1 MDNINGKNILEESE
15 IDKDKSQNIS
25 KEEKKENDLI
35 DNDDI
40 NIEDKPKKNEKDE
53 LKQNPLD
60 IEIVNNNNNN
70 NNNININKDN
80 LPNNENNYS
89 LNNQISKFKVPQKL
103 KKTFI
108 VSLILA
114 GLGIILIILGFINA
128 IADATP
134 GGGIMFW
141 VLGTIVI
148 IPGGY
153 YSYQFYKAKKTTD
166 EYKRQD
172 ILDNIPEL

>member
-1 MDNINGKNILEESE
+1 MDKRNGVEM
-15 IDKDKSQNIS
+15 IDVSDIEKDKSQNIS
-25 KEEKKENDLI
+25 KNEKKENELI

-40 NIEDKPKKNEKDE
+40 NIEENPKVKNEKE
-53 LKQNPLD
+53 GLK
-60 IEIVNNNNNN
+60 NNNNTIINN
-70 NNNININKDN
+70 MNIQNNDNNIIF
-80 LPNNENNYS
+80 PT
-89 LNNQISKFKVPQKL
+89 KFKIPLRL

-141 VLGTIVI
+141 VLGAIVI

>member
-1 MDNINGKNILEESE
+1 MDKRNGVEM
-15 IDKDKSQNIS
+15 IDVSDIGKDKSQNIS
-25 KEEKKENDLI
+25 KNEKKENELI

-40 NIEDKPKKNEKDE
+40 NIEENPKVKNEKE
-53 LKQNPLD
+53 GLK
-60 IEIVNNNNNN
+60 NNNNTIINN
-70 NNNININKDN
+70 MNIQNNDNNIIF
-80 LPNNENNYS
+80 PT
-89 LNNQISKFKVPQKL
+89 KFKIPLRL

-141 VLGTIVI
+141 VLGAIVI

>member
-1 MDNINGKNILEESE
+1 MDNINGKNILEDSE

-40 NIEDKPKKNEKDE
+40 NIEDKTKKNEKDE
-53 LKQNPLD
+53 LKVNPIE
-60 IEIVNNNNNN
+60 IEIVNNNNK
-70 NNNININKDN
+70 NNNININREN
-80 LPNNENNYS
+80 LPNNENNDS

-108 VSLILA
+108 VTIILA

-153 YSYQFYKAKKTTD
+153 YSYQFYRAKKTTD

>member
-1 MDNINGKNILEESE
+1 MFDDSIDKKSSE
-15 IDKDKSQNIS
+15 I
-25 KEEKKENDLI
+25 EKNTINNKNNNNDLI
-35 DNDDI
+35 ENDDI
-40 NIEDKPKKNEKDE
+40 NIEEPKKYKNEKE
-53 LKQNPLD
+53 ILKQNQ
-60 IEIVNNNNNN
+60 IEIEHNQNY
-70 NNNININKDN
+70 NI
-80 LPNNENNYS
+80 EHT
-89 LNNQISKFKVPQKL
+89 QIEKFKVPPNL

-108 VSLILA
+108 VTMILA

-141 VLGTIVI
+141 ILGTIVI

-153 YSYQFYKAKKTTD
+153 YSYQFYKAKKATD
-166 EYKRQD
+166 EYVRQD

>member
-1 MDNINGKNILEESE
+1 MDKRNGVEM
-15 IDKDKSQNIS
+15 IDVSDIEKDKSQNIS
-25 KEEKKENDLI
+25 KNEKKENELI

-40 NIEDKPKKNEKDE
+40 NIEENPKVKNEKE
-53 LKQNPLD
+53 GLK
-60 IEIVNNNNNN
+60 NNNNTIINN
-70 NNNININKDN
+70 MNIQNNDNNIIF
-80 LPNNENNYS
+80 PT
-89 LNNQISKFKVPQKL
+89 KFKIPLRL

-114 GLGIILIILGFINA
+114 GLGVVLIILGFINA

-134 GGGIMFW
+134 GGEIIFW
-141 VLGTIVI
+141 VLGAIVI

>member
-1 MDNINGKNILEESE
+1 MDNINGKNILEDSE

-40 NIEDKPKKNEKDE
+40 NIEDKTKKNEKDE
-53 LKQNPLD
+53 LKVNPLE
-60 IEIVNNNNNN
+60 IEIVNNNNK
-70 NNNININKDN
+70 NNNININREN
-80 LPNNENNYS
+80 LPNNENNDS

-108 VSLILA
+108 VTIILA

-153 YSYQFYKAKKTTD
+153 YSYQFYRAKKTTD

>member
-1 MDNINGKNILEESE
+1 MDNINGKNILEDSE

-40 NIEDKPKKNEKDE
+40 NIEDKTKKNEKDK
-53 LKQNPLD
+53 LKVNPLE
-60 IEIVNNNNNN
+60 IEIVNNNNK
-70 NNNININKDN
+70 NNNININREN
-80 LPNNENNYS
+80 LPNNENNDS

-108 VSLILA
+108 VTIILA

-153 YSYQFYKAKKTTD
+153 YSYQFYRAKKTTD

>member
-1 MDNINGKNILEESE
+1 MDNRNGVEILDESDIN
-15 IDKDKSQNIS
+15 KSPNIS
-25 KEEKKENDLI
+25 KNEKKDNDLI
-35 DNDDI
+35 ENDDI
-40 NIEDKPKKNEKDE
+40 KIEDKSKVKNEKEE
-53 LKQNPLD
+53 LKNENNNIIINP
-60 IEIVNNNNNN
+60 INNNNTSFPT
-70 NNNININKDN
+70 KF
-80 LPNNENNYS
+80 
-89 LNNQISKFKVPQKL
+89 QIPSKL

-141 VLGTIVI
+141 VLGAIVI

>member
-1 MDNINGKNILEESE
+1 MDKRNGVEM
-15 IDKDKSQNIS
+15 IDVSDIEKDKSQNIS
-25 KEEKKENDLI
+25 KNEKKENELI

-40 NIEDKPKKNEKDE
+40 NIEENPKVKNEKE
-53 LKQNPLD
+53 GLK
-60 IEIVNNNNNN
+60 NNNNTIIN
-70 NNNININKDN
+70 NNNISF
-80 LPNNENNYS
+80 PT
-89 LNNQISKFKVPQKL
+89 KFKIPSKL

-141 VLGTIVI
+141 VLGAIVI

>member
-1 MDNINGKNILEESE
+1 MDNINGKNILEDSE
-15 IDKDKSQNIS
+15 IDKEKSQNIS

-40 NIEDKPKKNEKDE
+40 NIEDKTKKNEKDE
-53 LKQNPLD
+53 LKVNPIE
-60 IEIVNNNNNN
+60 IEIVNNNNK
-70 NNNININKDN
+70 NNNININREN
-80 LPNNENNYS
+80 LPNNENNDS

-108 VSLILA
+108 VTIILA

-153 YSYQFYKAKKTTD
+153 YSYQFYRAKKTTD

>member
-1 MDNINGKNILEESE
+1 MFDDSIDKKSSE
-15 IDKDKSQNIS
+15 IEKSSINNRKNNNDLIENDEINI
-25 KEEKKENDLI
+25 EEKK
-35 DNDDI
+35 
-40 NIEDKPKKNEKDE
+40 KYKNEKE
-53 LKQNPLD
+53 QLKQNQID
-60 IEIVNNNNNN
+60 IEQHQNY
-70 NNNININKDN
+70 NI
-80 LPNNENNYS
+80 ES
-89 LNNQISKFKVPQKL
+89 TQIEKFKVPPNL

-108 VSLILA
+108 VTMILA

-141 VLGTIVI
+141 VLGAIVI

>member
-1 MDNINGKNILEESE
+1 MDKRNGVEM
-15 IDKDKSQNIS
+15 IDVSDIEKDKSQNIS
-25 KEEKKENDLI
+25 KNEKKENELI

-40 NIEDKPKKNEKDE
+40 NIEENPKVKNEKE
-53 LKQNPLD
+53 GLK
-60 IEIVNNNNNN
+60 NNNNTIINN
-70 NNNININKDN
+70 MNIQNNDNNIIF
-80 LPNNENNYS
+80 PT
-89 LNNQISKFKVPQKL
+89 KFKIPLRL

-114 GLGIILIILGFINA
+114 GLGVVLIILGFINA

-141 VLGTIVI
+141 VLVAIVI

>member
-1 MDNINGKNILEESE
+1 MDKRNGVEM
-15 IDKDKSQNIS
+15 IDVSDIEKDKSQNIS
-25 KEEKKENDLI
+25 KNEKKENELI

-40 NIEDKPKKNEKDE
+40 NIEENPKVKNEKE
-53 LKQNPLD
+53 GLK
-60 IEIVNNNNNN
+60 NNNNTIINN
-70 NNNININKDN
+70 MNIQNNDNNIIF
-80 LPNNENNYS
+80 PT
-89 LNNQISKFKVPQKL
+89 KFKIPLRL

-114 GLGIILIILGFINA
+114 GLGVVLIMLGFINA

-141 VLGTIVI
+141 VLGAIDI

>member
-1 MDNINGKNILEESE
+1 MNNINVKDILEDSE
-15 IDKDKSQNIS
+15 IDKEKSQNIS

-40 NIEDKPKKNEKDE
+40 NIEDKTKKNEKDE
-53 LKQNPLD
+53 LKVNPLE
-60 IEIVNNNNNN
+60 IEIVNNNNK
-70 NNNININKDN
+70 NNNININREN
-80 LPNNENNYS
+80 LPNNENNDS

-108 VSLILA
+108 VTIILA

-153 YSYQFYKAKKTTD
+153 YSYQFYRAKKTTD

>member
-1 MDNINGKNILEESE
+1 MDKRNGVEM
-15 IDKDKSQNIS
+15 IDVSDIEKDKSQNIS
-25 KEEKKENDLI
+25 KNEKKENELI

-40 NIEDKPKKNEKDE
+40 NIEENPKVKNEKE
-53 LKQNPLD
+53 GLK
-60 IEIVNNNNNN
+60 NNNNTIINN
-70 NNNININKDN
+70 MNIQNNDNNIIF
-80 LPNNENNYS
+80 PT
-89 LNNQISKFKVPQKL
+89 KFKIPLRL

-114 GLGIILIILGFINA
+114 GLGVVLIILGFINA

-141 VLGTIVI
+141 VLGAIVI

-153 YSYQFYKAKKTTD
+153 YSCQFYKAKKTTD

>member
-1 MDNINGKNILEESE
+1 MMDVSDIE
-15 IDKDKSQNIS
+15 KDKSQNIS
-25 KEEKKENDLI
+25 KNEKKENELI

-40 NIEDKPKKNEKDE
+40 NIEENPKVKNEKE
-53 LKQNPLD
+53 GLK
-60 IEIVNNNNNN
+60 NNNNTIINN
-70 NNNININKDN
+70 MNIQNNDNNIIF
-80 LPNNENNYS
+80 PT
-89 LNNQISKFKVPQKL
+89 KFKIPLRL

-114 GLGIILIILGFINA
+114 GLGVVLIILGFINA

-141 VLGTIVI
+141 VLGAIVI

>member
-1 MDNINGKNILEESE
+1 MDKRNGVEM
-15 IDKDKSQNIS
+15 IDVSDIEKDKSQNIS
-25 KEEKKENDLI
+25 KNEKKENELI

-40 NIEDKPKKNEKDE
+40 NIEENPKVKNEKE
-53 LKQNPLD
+53 GLK
-60 IEIVNNNNNN
+60 NNNNTIINN
-70 NNNININKDN
+70 MNIQNNDNNIIF
-80 LPNNENNYS
+80 PT
-89 LNNQISKFKVPQKL
+89 KFKIPLRL

-114 GLGIILIILGFINA
+114 GLGVVLIILGFINA

-141 VLGTIVI
+141 VLGAIVI

>member
-1 MDNINGKNILEESE
+1 MFDDSTDKKSSEIEKNNINNR
-15 IDKDKSQNIS
+15 NNN
-25 KEEKKENDLI
+25 NDLI
-35 DNDDI
+35 ENDDI
-40 NIEDKPKKNEKDE
+40 NIEEQKKYKNEKE
-53 LKQNPLD
+53 ILKQNQ
-60 IEIVNNNNNN
+60 IEIEHNQNY
-70 NNNININKDN
+70 NI
-80 LPNNENNYS
+80 ENT
-89 LNNQISKFKVPQKL
+89 QIEKFKVPPNL

-108 VSLILA
+108 VTMILA

-141 VLGTIVI
+141 ILGTIVI

-153 YSYQFYKAKKTTD
+153 YSYQFYKAKKATD
-166 EYKRQD
+166 EYVRQD

>member
-1 MDNINGKNILEESE
+1 MDKRNGVEM
-15 IDKDKSQNIS
+15 IDVSDIEKDKSQNIS
-25 KEEKKENDLI
+25 KNEKKENELI

-40 NIEDKPKKNEKDE
+40 NIEENPKVKNEKE
-53 LKQNPLD
+53 GLK
-60 IEIVNNNNNN
+60 NNNNTIINN
-70 NNNININKDN
+70 MNIQNNDN
-80 LPNNENNYS
+80 NVIFPT
-89 LNNQISKFKVPQKL
+89 KFKIPLRL

-114 GLGIILIILGFINA
+114 GLGVVLIILGFINA

-141 VLGTIVI
+141 VLGAIVI

>member
-1 MDNINGKNILEESE
+1 M
-15 IDKDKSQNIS
+15 IDVSDIEKDKSQNIS
-25 KEEKKENDLI
+25 KNEKKENELI

-40 NIEDKPKKNEKDE
+40 NIEENPKVKNEKE
-53 LKQNPLD
+53 GLK
-60 IEIVNNNNNN
+60 NNNNTIINN
-70 NNNININKDN
+70 MNIQNNDNNIIF
-80 LPNNENNYS
+80 PT
-89 LNNQISKFKVPQKL
+89 KFKIPLRL

-114 GLGIILIILGFINA
+114 GLGVVLIILGFINA

-141 VLGTIVI
+141 VLGAIVI

>member
-1 MDNINGKNILEESE
+1 MDKRNGVEM
-15 IDKDKSQNIS
+15 IDVSDIEKDKSQNIS
-25 KEEKKENDLI
+25 KNEKKENELI

-40 NIEDKPKKNEKDE
+40 NIEENPKVKNEKE
-53 LKQNPLD
+53 GLK
-60 IEIVNNNNNN
+60 NNNNTIINN
-70 NNNININKDN
+70 MNIQNNDNNIIF
-80 LPNNENNYS
+80 PT
-89 LNNQISKFKVPQKL
+89 KFKIPLRL

-114 GLGIILIILGFINA
+114 GLGVVLIILGFINA

-141 VLGTIVI
+141 ILGGIVI

-153 YSYQFYKAKKTTD
+153 YSYQFYKAKNTND

>member
-1 MDNINGKNILEESE
+1 MFDDSTDKKSSEIEKNNINNR
-15 IDKDKSQNIS
+15 NNN
-25 KEEKKENDLI
+25 NDLI
-35 DNDDI
+35 ENDDI
-40 NIEDKPKKNEKDE
+40 NIEEQKKYKNEKE
-53 LKQNPLD
+53 ILKQNQ
-60 IEIVNNNNNN
+60 IEIEHNQNY
-70 NNNININKDN
+70 NI
-80 LPNNENNYS
+80 ENT
-89 LNNQISKFKVPQKL
+89 QIEKFKLPPNL

-108 VSLILA
+108 VTMILA

-141 VLGTIVI
+141 ILGTIVI

-153 YSYQFYKAKKTTD
+153 YSYQFYKAKKATD
-166 EYKRQD
+166 EYVRQD

>member
-1 MDNINGKNILEESE
+1 MFDDSLDKKSSELEKNNINNIKN
-15 IDKDKSQNIS
+15 N
-25 KEEKKENDLI
+25 NDLI
-35 DNDDI
+35 DNDEI
-40 NIEDKPKKNEKDE
+40 NIEEKKKHKNEKE
-53 LKQNPLD
+53 KLKQNQ
-60 IEIVNNNNNN
+60 IEIEQNSNY
-70 NNNININKDN
+70 NIQN
-80 LPNNENNYS
+80 S
-89 LNNQISKFKVPQKL
+89 QIEKFKVPPNL

-108 VSLILA
+108 VTMILA

-141 VLGTIVI
+141 ILGGIVI

-153 YSYQFYKAKKTTD
+153 YSYQFYKAKKATD
-166 EYKRQD
+166 EYVRQD

>member
-1 MDNINGKNILEESE
+1 MDKRNGVEMMDVSDIE
-15 IDKDKSQNIS
+15 KDKSQNIS
-25 KEEKKENDLI
+25 KNEKKENELI

-40 NIEDKPKKNEKDE
+40 NIEENPKVKNEKE
-53 LKQNPLD
+53 GLK
-60 IEIVNNNNNN
+60 NNNNTIINN
-70 NNNININKDN
+70 MNIQNNDN
-80 LPNNENNYS
+80 NTIFPT
-89 LNNQISKFKVPQKL
+89 KFKIPLRL

-114 GLGIILIILGFINA
+114 GLGVVLIILGFINA

-141 VLGTIVI
+141 ILGAIVI

-153 YSYQFYKAKKTTD
+153 YSYQFYKAKKATD

>member
-1 MDNINGKNILEESE
+1 MDKRNGVEM
-15 IDKDKSQNIS
+15 IDVSDIKKDKSQNIS
-25 KEEKKENDLI
+25 KNEKKENELI

-40 NIEDKPKKNEKDE
+40 NIEENPKVKNEKE
-53 LKQNPLD
+53 GLK
-60 IEIVNNNNNN
+60 NNNNTIINN
-70 NNNININKDN
+70 MNIQNNDNNIIF
-80 LPNNENNYS
+80 PT
-89 LNNQISKFKVPQKL
+89 KFKIPLRL

-128 IADATP
+128 MADATP

-141 VLGTIVI
+141 VLGAIVI

>member
-1 MDNINGKNILEESE
+1 MDKRNGVEM
-15 IDKDKSQNIS
+15 IDVSDIEKDKSQNIS
-25 KEEKKENDLI
+25 KNEKKENELI

-40 NIEDKPKKNEKDE
+40 NIEENPKVKNEKE
-53 LKQNPLD
+53 GLK
-60 IEIVNNNNNN
+60 NNNNTIINN
-70 NNNININKDN
+70 MNIQNNDNNIIF
-80 LPNNENNYS
+80 PT
-89 LNNQISKFKVPQKL
+89 KFKIPLRL

-114 GLGIILIILGFINA
+114 GLGVVLIMLGFINA

-141 VLGTIVI
+141 VLGAIVI

>member
-1 MDNINGKNILEESE
+1 MDKRNGVEK
-15 IDKDKSQNIS
+15 IDVSDIEKDKSQNIS
-25 KEEKKENDLI
+25 KNEKKENELI

-40 NIEDKPKKNEKDE
+40 NIEENPKVKNEKEE
-53 LKQNPLD
+53 LK
-60 IEIVNNNNNN
+60 N
-70 NNNININKDN
+70 NNNIINNMNIQNNDN
-80 LPNNENNYS
+80 NIIFPT
-89 LNNQISKFKVPQKL
+89 KFKIPLRL

-114 GLGIILIILGFINA
+114 GLGVVLIILGFINA

-141 VLGTIVI
+141 VLGAIVI

>member
-1 MDNINGKNILEESE
+1 MDKRNGVE
-15 IDKDKSQNIS
+15 IIDVSDIEKDKSQNIS
-25 KEEKKENDLI
+25 KNEKKENELI

-40 NIEDKPKKNEKDE
+40 NIEENPKVKNEKE
-53 LKQNPLD
+53 GLK
-60 IEIVNNNNNN
+60 NNNNTIINN
-70 NNNININKDN
+70 MNIQNNDNNIIF
-80 LPNNENNYS
+80 PT
-89 LNNQISKFKVPQKL
+89 KFKIPLRL

-114 GLGIILIILGFINA
+114 GLGVVLIILGFINA

-141 VLGTIVI
+141 VLGAIVI

>member
-1 MDNINGKNILEESE
+1 MNNINGKDILEDSE
-15 IDKDKSQNIS
+15 IDKDKSPNMS

-40 NIEDKPKKNEKDE
+40 NIEDKPKNKEKDE
-53 LKQNPLD
+53 LKSHPLD
-60 IEIVNNNNNN
+60 IEIVNNNN
-70 NNNININKDN
+70 INKEN

-89 LNNQISKFKVPQKL
+89 LNNHISKFKVPDKL

-141 VLGTIVI
+141 ILGAIVI

-153 YSYQFYKAKKTTD
+153 YSYQFYRAKKTTD

>member
-1 MDNINGKNILEESE
+1 MDNRNGVEILDESDIN
-15 IDKDKSQNIS
+15 KSPNIS
-25 KEEKKENDLI
+25 KNEKKDNDLI
-35 DNDDI
+35 ENDDI
-40 NIEDKPKKNEKDE
+40 KIEDKSKVKNEKEE
-53 LKQNPLD
+53 LKN
-60 IEIVNNNNNN
+60 ENNNIIINPIN
-70 NNNININKDN
+70 NNNISF
-80 LPNNENNYS
+80 PT
-89 LNNQISKFKVPQKL
+89 KFKIPSKL

-141 VLGTIVI
+141 ILGTIVI

-153 YSYQFYKAKKTTD
+153 YSYQFYKAKKATD
-166 EYKRQD
+166 EYVRQD